1 MSGVGVTMLIVTG
14 AAAAAAGLL
23 IGALA
28 GAWFADRRLRRMWT
42 GVGDEIVRMRAV
54 AEDTLLGD
62 DPELPNLLR
71 DFNLAADKTF
81 RAIEALQDQIA
92 LTRRKSEGGREV
104 VASSRHIVRM
114 MEEMGVAVAYAE
126 PPQTARLEPAPVAD
140 ERQRD
145 AN

>member
-1 MSGVGVTMLIVTG
+1 MSGVGVTMLIITG

-42 GVGDEIVRMRAV
+42 GVGDEIVRLRAV

-114 MEEMGVAVAYAE
+114 MEEMGVDVPYAE
-126 PPQTARLEPAPVAD
+126 PAPTARLEPAPIAKTH
-140 ERQRD
+140 ERD